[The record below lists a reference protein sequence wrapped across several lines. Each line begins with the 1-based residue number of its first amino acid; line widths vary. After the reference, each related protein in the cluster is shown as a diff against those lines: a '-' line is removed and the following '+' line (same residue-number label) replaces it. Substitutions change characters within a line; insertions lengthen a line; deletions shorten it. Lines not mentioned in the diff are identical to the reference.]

1 MKPKTA
7 LIVGATDGIG
17 KQMAILLK
25 KEGYNVLIIG
35 RNPEKL
41 RIMKRLLGNDAKTYK
56 ADLSLLAETRR
67 VGEEIAS
74 QHESIDLIIHT
85 ADVLV
90 TKRIETIEGH
100 EVSFATNYLSR
111 FLLNSLLL
119 NCLQHSANARIIHV
133 AAAGMP
139 FGLSKENFP
148 VGKSASGFA
157 GHNVGQTSNDYYGLE
172 WKERYPSIGINI
184 LNPGVVD
191 TSIRRQGNIEGMLKV
206 VLKMMEFLSRPIS
219 TSVEDYAKIVLDI
232 ALGRNQA
239 AQTNVLIDRKGKP
252 LQPRKDRLDKSL
264 REYVWKISE
273 DLVKPPYMTMKVS
286 VSQSILG

>member
-1 MKPKTA
+1 MKIKTA
-7 LIVGATDGIG
+7 LIVGGTDGIG
-17 KQMAILLK
+17 KQMAILLGGK
-25 KEGYNVLIIG
+25 GYNVLVIG
-35 RNPEKL
+35 RNAEKL
-41 RIMKRLLGNDAKTYK
+41 QAVKKLLGNNSVTYK

-100 EVSFATNYLSR
+100 EVAFATNYLSR
-111 FLLNSLLL
+111 FLLNALLVESL
-119 NCLQHSANARIIHV
+119 QQSVNARIIHV
-133 AAAGMP
+133 AAAGM
-139 FGLSKENFP
+139 FGLSKKNFPP
-148 VGKSASGFA
+148 VGKSESGFT
-157 GHNVGQTSNDYYGLE
+157 GHNVGQASNDYYGLE

-184 LNPGVVD
+184 LNPGMVD
-191 TSIRRQGNIEGMLKV
+191 TGIRRQGKGGQL
-206 VLKMMEFLSRPIS
+206 LKMMIGIMEFLSKPVL
-219 TSVEDYAKIVLDI
+219 TSVNEYANIVLDI

-264 REYVWKISE
+264 REYVWKVSE
-273 DLVKPPYMTMKVS
+273 DLVKP
-286 VSQSILG
+286 SQSAKEIFVSSSTLG